1 MLATFVDAGQRYPP
15 VQSCGTFNPAGLGVR
30 AMIRSAKP
38 APLGPGT
45 PAPTSADEPEGKP
58 DLQGKVTGVKKLDEI
73 EVGSQWIRL
82 YGIVDRG
89 GAQHID
95 ALLRYVKPS
104 RNVVVCYRKALETY
118 RCYADGQDIARLA
131 LRDGIVQLAP
141 NAPPEY
147 RQSASQRR

>member
-1 MLATFVDAGQRYPP
+1 MASTEPQPSP
-15 VQSCGTFNPAGLGVR
+15 E
-30 AMIRSAKP
+30 KP
-38 APLGPGT
+38 APLGPEVS
-45 PAPTSADEPEGKP
+45 APSAASEPEGKP
-58 DLQGKVTGVKKLDEI
+58 DLQGKITGVKKLDEI

-89 GAQHID
+89 GGQHID

-104 RNVVVCYRKALETY
+104 RNVVVCYRKALATY